1 MGTLY
6 LCATPIG
13 NLQEMNSR
21 CIDTLKQAALIC
33 AEDTRHTLKLLNHFG
48 IVAKKLIS
56 YHEHNKAKQHEYIL
70 QYLRSG
76 QSVALVSDAG
86 YPGISDPG
94 EELVALAV
102 AEGLNVVTI
111 NGANAALTA
120 LVASGIPTGTFYFAG
135 FLPKTKKNRLQEL
148 NKLKEIDTTLIL
160 YEAPHR
166 LEEILADVLA
176 VLGDRK
182 IAVARE
188 LTKLHEEFFRGTIS
202 QARIWLDEQ
211 PPRGEF
217 VLIIASAAYSG
228 LEQAVEEIDEQTLL
242 ASVPTMLDKLLA
254 DGMDKKTAISSLAK
268 KLNLPKKMVYKAT
281 LADSD
286 DNE

>member
-21 CIDTLKQAALIC
+21 CIEVLKQVALIC
-33 AEDTRHTLKLLNHFG
+33 AEDTRHTLKLLNHFE

-56 YHEHNKAKQHEYIL
+56 YHEHNKSKQHEYIL
-70 QYLRSG
+70 QYLRAG
-76 QSVALVSDAG
+76 ESVALVSDAG

-102 AEGLNVVTI
+102 AEGLNVVTV

-135 FLPKTKKNRLQEL
+135 FLPKTKKHRQQEL
-148 NKLKEIDTTLIL
+148 VKLKELDTTLIL

-166 LEEILADVLA
+166 LQEILVDLLDG
-176 VLGDRK
+176 LGDRK

-188 LTKLHEEFFRGTIS
+188 LTKLHEEFFRGRIS
-202 QARIWLDEQ
+202 QAITWLESK

-217 VLIIASAAYSG
+217 VLIIASAEFSG
-228 LEQAVEEIDEQTLL
+228 LEQQVEEIDEQALL
-242 ASVPTMLDKLLA
+242 ASVPAMLDKLTA
-254 DGMDKKTAISSLAK
+254 EGMDKKSAIAALAK
-268 KLNLPKKMVYKAT
+268 KLNLPKKLVYKAT
-281 LADSD
+281 IM
-286 DNE
+286 E

>member
-21 CIDTLKQAALIC
+21 CIEVLKQVALIC
-33 AEDTRHTLKLLNHFG
+33 AEDTRHTLKLLNHFE

-56 YHEHNKAKQHEYIL
+56 YHEHNKSKQHEYIL
-70 QYLRSG
+70 QYLRTG
-76 QSVALVSDAG
+76 ESVALVSDAG

-102 AEGLNVVTI
+102 AEGLNVVTV

-135 FLPKTKKNRLQEL
+135 FLPKTKKHRQQEL
-148 NKLKEIDTTLIL
+148 VKLKELDTTLIL

-166 LEEILADVLA
+166 LQEILVDLLDG
-176 VLGDRK
+176 LGDRK

-188 LTKLHEEFFRGTIS
+188 LTKLHEEFFRGRIS
-202 QARIWLDEQ
+202 QAITWLESK

-217 VLIIASAAYSG
+217 VLIIASAEFSG
-228 LEQAVEEIDEQTLL
+228 LEQQVEEIDEQALL
-242 ASVPTMLDKLLA
+242 ASVPAMLDKLTA
-254 DGMDKKTAISSLAK
+254 EGMDKKAAIAALAK
-268 KLNLPKKMVYKAT
+268 KLNLPKKLVYKAT
-281 LADSD
+281 IM
-286 DNE
+286 E

>member
-21 CIDTLKQAALIC
+21 CVETLKQVALIC
-33 AEDTRHTLKLLNHFG
+33 AEDTRHTLKLLNHFE

-56 YHEHNKAKQHEYIL
+56 YHEHNKGRQHEYIL
-70 QYLRSG
+70 QYLRDG

-94 EELVALAV
+94 EELVELAV
-102 AEGLNVVTI
+102 AEGVNIVAI

-135 FLPKTKKNRLQEL
+135 FLPKTKKHRKQAI
-148 NKLKEIDTTLIL
+148 NKLNELDTTLIL

-166 LEEILADVLA
+166 LREILTDLLDG
-176 VLGDRK
+176 LGNRK

-202 QARIWLDEQ
+202 QALTWLEAK

-217 VLIIASAAYSG
+217 VLVIASADISG
-228 LEQAVEEIDEQTLL
+228 LAQPVEEIDEQALL
-242 ASVPTMLDKLLA
+242 ASVPAMLDKLVA
-254 DGMDKKTAISSLAK
+254 EGMDKKSATAALAK
-268 KLNLPKKMVYKAT
+268 KLNLPKKTVYNAV
-281 LADSD
+281 LNDR
-286 DNE
+286 